1 MSDSA
6 TPFPAP
12 HPGPTVTTRSI
23 IVVWLLP
30 VACVAALFI
39 AAVSQGMTQ
48 GPAVFGTVIG
58 LGSLLALASGFCGS
72 FFGFLFGM
80 PRDLRRSATPE
91 PPALLPAEGDP
102 AEIDPAT
109 PAPKPASPA
118 DPYRGGWANN
128 NLVEVS
134 DWLTKIVVG
143 IGLVQFNAIADWVGR
158 VGTIAGQ
165 GAGFLGHAQSL
176 FGVTVILTGFV
187 FGFLITY
194 IYARTLISLIFAT
207 AARQV
212 EDELRTK
219 LVEIREEVRVSK
231 QQQAVVVRSIQA
243 VVDTLPDEK
252 KGPASVLTA
261 LYRPAPAGYTEAISL
276 AQDLLAKDE
285 HKTNPRLW
293 AYLALGL
300 GQRYGQEAA
309 DGTPGAAHA
318 QTADEALGALDQ
330 ALRLDPSLRSWLQ
343 PLWNPEVP
351 GHVATEDD
359 LVAFWKD
366 ETQRPRFAA
375 LLEPAP

>member
-1 MSDSA
+1 MADPQTSD
-6 TPFPAP
+6 PAQ
-12 HPGPTVTTRSI
+12 GTDSGASTQSI

-30 VACVAALFI
+30 VACGTALFI
-39 AAVSQGMTQ
+39 AAISQGMTQ

-80 PRDLRRSATPE
+80 PRDLRRTAAPE
-91 PPALLPAEGDP
+91 PAPARAVE
-102 AEIDPAT
+102 ADPAT
-109 PAPKPASPA
+109 PRTGNPAPS
-118 DPYRGGWANN
+118 DGYRGGWANN

-158 VGTIAGQ
+158 VGTLAGQ
-165 GAGFLGHAQSL
+165 GAGFAGNAQSL
-176 FGVTVILTGFV
+176 FGVTVMLTGFV

-194 IYARTLISLIFAT
+194 IYARTLISRIFAT

-219 LVEIREEVRVSK
+219 LVEIREEVRVAQ

-276 AQDLLAKDE
+276 AQELLTKDE

-300 GQRYGQEAA
+300 GQRFAQEASG
-309 DGTPGAAHA
+309 GTPAAAHA
-318 QTADEALGALDQ
+318 QTADEALSALDQ
-330 ALRLDPSLRSWLQ
+330 ALRLDPSLRDWLRQ
-343 PLWNPEVP
+343 LWNPTAQ
-351 GHVATEDD
+351 GHIASEDD
-359 LVAFWKD
+359 LVAFWTD
-366 ETQRPRFAA
+366 ETQRPRFAE
-375 LLEPAP
+375 LLDPTP